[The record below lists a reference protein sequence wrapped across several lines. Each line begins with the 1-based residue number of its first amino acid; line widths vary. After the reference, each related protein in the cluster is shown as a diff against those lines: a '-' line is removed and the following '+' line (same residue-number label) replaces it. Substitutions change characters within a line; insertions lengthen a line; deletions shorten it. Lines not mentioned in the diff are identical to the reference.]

1 MSDTNQNCES
11 VTGSLWE
18 ETFQE
23 EVADVVVDADAS
35 DLLPTYTYRVP
46 DPWKDVVQ
54 PGTCVHVPFGG
65 QEKLGYV
72 LARRRISSKDPLC
85 VRLRDI
91 IAPVEGAVTF
101 SQEQAELARWMAARY
116 VCSLAA
122 GVRCVA
128 PASMG
133 ARVMT
138 LVRLTDPSIT
148 AREADH
154 AAVQAHII
162 ETLRALGGEAE
173 REKLREAARVSS
185 FTSSY
190 AALLRKGLLQETR
203 QVSRPRTQART
214 VRGYILCQPLE
225 SVAGLGTLRLS
236 VNAPEGRVSE
246 AGRRILRVLAE
257 RMEAGEAP
265 VTADRLLEA
274 AQASE
279 SALQTLVK
287 KGIVEVREVPVR
299 RMPHTVP
306 TVRTQPPC
314 LTAGQRAAAVWIAE
328 AIAAATPK
336 IALLYGVTASGKT
349 EVYLDA
355 IARTLKAGRSAIVL
369 VPEIALTAQAVEVFT
384 GRFGDE
390 VAVLHSRLSEG
401 ERYDEWRR
409 LQQKQAHIVV
419 GARSAIFAPV
429 ENVGLI
435 VVDEEHEASYK
446 QETTPR
452 YHARDVAIERARHA
466 GATLLLGSATPSLET
481 YYASEQGR
489 ITRLEMPERIDN
501 RPLPE
506 VTVVDLREEFKEHRA
521 LFSRRLIEE
530 IRARLSRG
538 QQSILFLNRRGYAQC
553 VLCRECGHVM
563 RCPHC
568 AVSLTFHA
576 ARSVLRCHHCDY
588 SCAAPTICPAC
599 GGIRIR
605 GFGIGTERVEEEVL
619 HHFPQARVARL
630 DRDTATRKGAHAGIL
645 GRFRRGE
652 ADILIG
658 TQMVAKGLDFPN
670 VTLVG
675 VISADTAIHLPD
687 FRAAERAFQLLTQV
701 AGRAGRG
708 EHPGSVVIQTFCP
721 NHYSVQMATRQ
732 DYPGFY
738 RQEIAFRRELLYPPF
753 SRFANLISADE
764 DEARARL
771 RATALAEAF
780 RETLPPEV
788 ERIGPAPCPLAR
800 LKNVYRWHVALRA
813 PLEAPLS
820 DLVREGLARLTSTE
834 RMGITVDIDPMG
846 MA

>member
-1 MSDTNQNCES
+1 MSHADHTRES

-18 ETFQE
+18 EAFEE
-23 EVADVVVDADAS
+23 EVADVVVDADAP

-46 DPWKDVVQ
+46 DPWKDAAQ
-54 PGTCVHVPFGG
+54 RGTCVHVPFGG

-72 LARRRISSKDPLC
+72 LARRRISSDDPLC
-85 VRLRDI
+85 ARLRDI
-91 IAPVEGAVTF
+91 IAPVEGALTF
-101 SQEQAELARWMAARY
+101 SQEQAEIARWIAARY

-122 GVRCVA
+122 SVRCVA
-128 PASMG
+128 PAAMG
-133 ARVMT
+133 ARVVT
-138 LVRLTDPSIT
+138 LVRLADESIT
-148 AREADH
+148 AREVGN
-154 AAVQAHII
+154 AAVQGHIL
-162 ETLRALGGEAE
+162 ETLRALGGVAE
-173 REKLREAARVSS
+173 LEKLREAARAGS
-185 FTSSY
+185 FTASY
-190 AALLRKGLLQETR
+190 AALLRKGLLRETR
-203 QVSRPRTQART
+203 QVSRPRAQART
-214 VRGYILCQPLE
+214 VRGY
-225 SVAGLGTLRLS
+225 VLGPAARVPNCATGS
-236 VNAPEGRVSE
+236 SGWDNTPEGRVSK

-257 RMEAGEAP
+257 LTEAGETP
-265 VTADRLLEA
+265 VTANRLLEE
-274 AQASE
+274 AQASTA
-279 SALQTLVK
+279 ALQTLLK
-287 KGIVEVREVPVR
+287 KGVVETRVVQVR
-299 RMPHTVP
+299 RMPHAVP
-306 TVRTQPPC
+306 ATRTQPPC
-314 LTAGQRAAAVWIAE
+314 FTPGQRAAAEWIAG

-336 IALLYGVTASGKT
+336 TALLYGVTASGKT

-355 IARTLKAGRSAIVL
+355 IARTLAAGRSAIVL

-409 LQQKQAHIVV
+409 LQEKQARIVV

-452 YHARDVAIERARHA
+452 YHARDTAAERARRA
-466 GATLLLGSATPSLET
+466 GAVLLFGSATPSLET

-501 RPLPE
+501 RPLPD

-588 SCAAPTICPAC
+588 ACAAPTTCPAC
-599 GGIRIR
+599 GGTRIR
-605 GFGIGTERVEEEVL
+605 GFGIGTERVEEEAL

-630 DRDTATRKGAHAGIL
+630 DRDTTTRKGAHAGIL

-732 DYPGFY
+732 DYPSFY

-764 DEARARL
+764 DEACARL
-771 RATALAEAF
+771 RATALAGAF

-788 ERIGPAPCPLAR
+788 ELIGPAPCPLAR

-834 RMGITVDIDPMG
+834 RVGITVDIDPMG